1 MRYKKMVTI
10 NIYDL
15 EEALVQ
21 QYGSEE
27 FSDLRNILFGDEYM
41 NDCYK
46 RYYFLDDGML
56 IRDDDDELHI
66 IKCVNAFLQD
76 IFPDEDTVLIDIS
89 W

>member
-1 MRYKKMVTI
+1 MKYKRMITI

-27 FSDLRNILFGDEYM
+27 FSNLREILFGNYFM

-46 RYYFLDDGML
+46 RYYFDKVLNEDKEDAA
-56 IRDDDDELHI
+56 I
-66 IKCVNAFLQD
+66 INCVNAFLQD

>member
-46 RYYFLDDGML
+46 RYCFLNDYLNEEDDNT
-56 IRDDDDELHI
+56 HI

>member
-1 MRYKKMVTI
+1 MKYKKMITI

-27 FSDLRNILFGDEYM
+27 FSDLRNILFYEDFM

-46 RYYFLDDGML
+46 QYWF
-56 IRDDDDELHI
+56 DDDYNENVENGAILN
-66 IKCVNAFLQD
+66 CVNTFLRD
-76 IFPDEDTVLIDIS
+76 AFPDEERVLIDVS

>member
-1 MRYKKMVTI
+1 MKYKKMITI
-10 NIYDL
+10 SIYDL

-27 FSDLRNILFGDEYM
+27 FSDLRNILFYEDYM

-46 RYYFLDDGML
+46 QYWF
-56 IRDDDDELHI
+56 DDDLDEKEDNAAI
-66 IKCVNAFLQD
+66 INCINGFLRD
-76 IFPDEDTVLIDIS
+76 IFPDEERVLIDVS

>member
-1 MRYKKMVTI
+1 MTYKKMITI

-27 FSDLRNILFGDEYM
+27 FSDIRNILFGDYYM

-46 RYYFLDDGML
+46 SYCFDGGY
-56 IRDDDDELHI
+56 IDENNDNIHVI
-66 IKCVNAFLQD
+66 NCVNAFLRD
-76 IFPDEDTVLIDIS
+76 MFPDEDTVLIDVS

>member
-1 MRYKKMVTI
+1 MKYKKMITI

-46 RYYFLDDGML
+46 RYYFLDDGYVD
-56 IRDDDDELHI
+56 RDDDELHI

>member
-46 RYYFLDDGML
+46 RYYFLDIYL
-56 IRDDDDELHI
+56 NEEDDNTHI

-76 IFPDEDTVLIDIS
+76 IFPNEDTVLIDIS

>member
-1 MRYKKMVTI
+1 MKYKKMVTI

-21 QYGSEE
+21 QYGSEG
-27 FSDLRNILFGDEYM
+27 FRKLRDTLFYSDFM

-46 RYYFLDDGML
+46 QYWF
-56 IRDDDDELHI
+56 DDDYDENVDNAAILN
-66 IKCVNAFLQD
+66 CVNAFLRD
-76 IFPDEDTVLIDIS
+76 IFPDEESVLIDVS

>member
-1 MRYKKMVTI
+1 MVTI

-15 EEALVQ
+15 EQALVL

-27 FSDLRNILFGDEYM
+27 FSDLRNILFYEDFM

-46 RYYFLDDGML
+46 KYWF
-56 IRDDDDELHI
+56 DDDLNETEDNAAI
-66 IKCVNAFLQD
+66 INCVNAFLRD
-76 IFPDEDTVLIDIS
+76 IFPDEECVLIDVS

>member
-1 MRYKKMVTI
+1 MKYKKMITI
-10 NIYDL
+10 SIYDL

-27 FSDLRNILFGDEYM
+27 FRDLRNILFYENFM

-46 RYYFLDDGML
+46 SYYFE
-56 IRDDDDELHI
+56 DDDSSAI
-66 IKCVNAFLQD
+66 INCVNAFLRD
-76 IFPDEDTVLIDIS
+76 TFPGEDTVLIDVS